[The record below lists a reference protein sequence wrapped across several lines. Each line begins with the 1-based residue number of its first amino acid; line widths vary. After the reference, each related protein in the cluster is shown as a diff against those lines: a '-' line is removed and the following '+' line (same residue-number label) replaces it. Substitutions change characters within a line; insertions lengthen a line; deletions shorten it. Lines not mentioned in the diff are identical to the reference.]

1 MRVIA
6 GTNWAL
12 LHKTINSA
20 TLRSQWKST
29 PLIKAHSRS
38 PVRASAVNYS
48 QAAIWATSWMSR
60 RWARTA
66 CAEFSS
72 RPREKT
78 SKLRSWISTSV
89 CVRGRKD
96 TPLKS
101 NCSFARSICRKFSL
115 LIMLTWSKSNNRMPT
130 QAIATTQTYP
140 LRTAQR
146 KQSCRR
152 VISSQA
158 IAKSTEIVAWVALS
172 SVAPK
177 KLEKRSVLR
186 RIRGWLCESVT

>member
-20 TLRSQWKST
+20 TPRSQWKSA
-29 PLIKAHSRS
+29 PLIKAHSRIQ
-38 PVRASAVNYS
+38 VRASAVNYS
-48 QAAIWATSWMSR
+48 QAARWATSRRSR
-60 RWARTA
+60 WWARTA

-78 SKLRSWISTSV
+78 SMLRSWISTSV

-115 LIMLTWSKSNNRMPT
+115 LIMLRRSKSNNRMPT
-130 QAIATTQTYP
+130 EAIATTQTCP
-140 LRTAQR
+140 HLTARR
-146 KQSCRR
+146 KQPCRP
-152 VISSQA
+152 VINSQA

-172 SVAPK
+172 SVVPK
-177 KLEKRSVLR
+177 QLEKRSVLR